1 MKKTIYIHPDID
13 IIVAELSEIIANT
26 ITEKNPQQST
36 SNIELDSNGSSIFD
50 EGELNSNSNLWDQE

>member
-26 ITEKNPQQST
+26 ITEKNPTQST